1 MSVDPRPHLMG
12 FRPAELVKALGDA
25 GTELSLPEARR
36 VLARL
41 ISEGGGDVR
50 PRKAPVRREVV
61 DALEQGF
68 KWPAPRLVE
77 EVADDADGFV
87 KFLFE
92 LEDGALVEAVRI
104 PLQKEAR
111 FTVCLSSQVGC
122 AMACA
127 FCATGRLGL
136 TRNLS
141 AAEIVSCFVA
151 VRDRTEGR
159 ITGAVFMGQGEPLH
173 NYDEVVKA
181 AYVLSD
187 PCGGRVRA
195 ENISISTVG
204 LVDRIRR
211 YTDEAHPFRLV
222 VSLTSALPEKR
233 RRLLPVAGQ
242 LDLGALCE
250 AIADHAARREKRITV
265 AWVLMGGVNTGREEV
280 EALKARLGEVP
291 LRVNL
296 IDVNDARE
304 DGFVRATDEERN
316 QFLDLLSELEVPVV
330 RRYSG
335 GRGRHAACGMLAN
348 VRGASSTEGQPRQP
362 APEGPPAAEAT

>member
-1 MSVDPRPHLMG
+1 MSAAQRPHLMG
-12 FRPAELVKALGDA
+12 FRPPELVDALAADGV
-25 GTELSLPEARR
+25 ELTLPEARR

-41 ISEGGGDVR
+41 IAEGGGDVR

-61 DALEQGF
+61 EALEQGF
-68 KWPAPRLVE
+68 RWPAPTLLE
-77 EVADDADGFV
+77 EVADEDDGFV
-87 KFLFE
+87 KLLFE

-104 PLQKEAR
+104 PLHKPDC

-127 FCATGRLGL
+127 FCATGRMGL

-141 AAEIVSCFVA
+141 AAEIVSVFVA
-151 VRDRTEGR
+151 VRDRAPGR
-159 ITGAVFMGQGEPLH
+159 VTGAVFMGQGEPLH

-187 PCGGRVRA
+187 PCGGRIRA

-204 LVDRIRR
+204 LTDRIRR
-211 YTDEAHPFRLV
+211 FTAEGHPFRLV
-222 VSLTSALPEKR
+222 VSLTSALPER
-233 RRLLPVAGQ
+233 RKQLLPVAGA
-242 LDLGALCE
+242 LDLGDLCE
-250 AIADHAARREKRITV
+250 AIAEHARVRGGRVTV
-265 AWVLMGGVNTGREEV
+265 AWVLMGGVNTGRDEV
-280 EALKARLGEVP
+280 EALKARLGDVP

-304 DGFVRATDEERN
+304 EGFVRASDGERN
-316 QFLDLLSELEVPVV
+316 RFLDLLSELEVPVV

-335 GRGRHAACGMLAN
+335 GKGRHAACGMLAN
-348 VRGASSTEGQPRQP
+348 VRAIDSNTAPRGA
-362 APEGPPAAEAT
+362 